1 MENVEWKTIQEF
13 YKEHFG
19 TDMWLIEML
28 ANRDILLLCASGASN
43 ATISTFLDIPVDEIQ
58 LVIKEVF
65 KFPGWDVDLPINPYA
80 TFIGFRDESYPH
92 KQTDVI
98 SVFRINIGM
107 HSGFESVQSEELF
120 RICEIMENI
129 EERLDNEWI

>member
-1 MENVEWKTIQEF
+1 MGTVEWKTIQEF

-43 ATISTFLDIPVDEIQ
+43 TTISTFLDIPVDEIQ
-58 LVIKEVF
+58 LVLKEAF
-65 KFPGWDVDLPINPYA
+65 EFAGWDVDLPINPYKEVQA
-80 TFIGFRDESYPH
+80 YGNFDREDLCKYP
-92 KQTDVI
+92 
-98 SVFRINIGM
+98 
-107 HSGFESVQSEELF
+107 ELKD
-120 RICEIMENI
+120 IDQQELYNLCLTMKDI

>member
-43 ATISTFLDIPVDEIQ
+43 ASISNFLDIPVDEVE
-58 LVIKEVF
+58 LVIKETF
-65 KFPGWDVDLPINPYA
+65 EFPGWETDLPINPYKELQIYGDFDRA
-80 TFIGFRDESYPH
+80 YLCNYPELNGI
-92 KQTDVI
+92 DV
-98 SVFRINIGM
+98 
-107 HSGFESVQSEELF
+107 QELYNLCLTM
-120 RICEIMENI
+120 IDI